1 MSVSLSSTKKNREKK
16 GLGIEIPKLIKKQ
29 KNLIKDEILKLT
41 KKPNLKTIG
50 KEFIHRLIERYRERM
65 L

>member
-1 MSVSLSSTKKNREKK
+1 MSVSLTSAKKNREKK

-41 KKPNLKTIG
+41 KKT
-50 KEFIHRLIERYRERM
+50 
-65 L
+65 